1 MGVAKVDDA
10 AILKRAKE
18 LCDEAGVAWNWFS
31 ATAPGAR
38 VLNDRDR
45 RDCLMRARDELVRE
59 ADSAGPE
66 GENRHG
72 EVIGADM
79 EAAQVANG

>member
-45 RDCLMRARDELVRE
+45 RDYLMRARDELVRE
-59 ADSAGPE
+59 ATVPDPKTRTTAGT
-66 GENRHG
+66 
-72 EVIGADM
+72 
-79 EAAQVANG
+79 